1 MSQVKLSELL
11 KQGCGEYAVGA
22 FNVHNTEFIQGVV
35 NAAEKTG
42 RPVIMM
48 IAEGVLRYGRIE
60 VLGATA
66 LGAARAS
73 RIPMAVMV
81 DHGKDIPFLEQA
93 LSAGID
99 VMYDGSY
106 LPFEENVKNTRHMV
120 ELAHQLGRS
129 VEGEIGALGLSE
141 DGEEER
147 EQKLT
152 TVEEAVC
159 FYRRTGV
166 DVLAVS
172 VGNVHGFYRGEAK
185 IDLARVEAIARAVDP
200 LPVVMHGGSDIPE
213 ETVRAAVRAGIRK
226 FNIATDLKQAY
237 ADKMRE
243 LAVQEPQLIQPWEL
257 FPPLA
262 QAVQEITERKIHM
275 LVPGD
280 GAYRKEKE
288 EQG

>member
-11 KQGCGEYAVGA
+11 QQDYGTYAVGA
-22 FNVHNTEFIQGVV
+22 FNVHTTEFIQGVV
-35 NAAEKTG
+35 NAARETG
-42 RPVIMM
+42 SPVILM

-60 VLGATA
+60 ILGAAA
-66 LGAARAS
+66 LGAARAADV
-73 RIPMAVMV
+73 PVAVMV
-81 DHGKDIPFLEQA
+81 DHGKDIPLLEQA
-93 LSAGID
+93 LQAGMD
-99 VMYDGSY
+99 VMYDGSV
-106 LPFEENVKNTRHMV
+106 LPFAENVRNTRHMA
-120 ELAHQLGRS
+120 EFAHQLGRC

-152 TVEEAVC
+152 TVEEAVR
-159 FYRRTGV
+159 FYHETGV

-185 IDLARVEAIARAVDP
+185 IDLVRVAEIAGAVNP

-213 ETVRAAVRAGIRK
+213 ETVQAAVRAGIRK

-237 ADKMRE
+237 ADKMRQ
-243 LAVQEPQLIQPWEL
+243 LAAQEPQLIQPWEL

-262 QAVQEITERKIHM
+262 QAVQEVTERKIRM
-275 LVPGD
+275 LAGS
-280 GAYRKEKE
+280 AKRIL
-288 EQG
+288 QS

>member
-11 KQGCGEYAVGA
+11 QQDCGAYAVGA
-22 FNVHNTEFIQGVV
+22 FNVHTTEFIQGVV
-35 NAAEKTG
+35 NAAQKTG
-42 RPVIMM
+42 QPVILM

-60 VLGATA
+60 ILGAAA
-66 LGAARAS
+66 LGAARMS
-73 RIPMAVMV
+73 KVPVAVMV
-81 DHGKDIPFLEQA
+81 DHGKDISLLEQA
-93 LSAGID
+93 LQAGMD
-99 VMYDGSY
+99 VMYDGSS
-106 LPFEENVKNTRHMV
+106 LPFTENVRNTRHMV
-120 ELAHQLGRS
+120 EFAHQLGRC

-159 FYRRTGV
+159 FYRETGV

-185 IDLARVEAIARAVDP
+185 IDLERVAQIADALNP

-213 ETVRAAVRAGIRK
+213 ETVQAAVRAGIRK

-237 ADKMRE
+237 ADKMRQ
-243 LAVQEPQLIQPWEL
+243 LAAQEPQLIQPWEL

-262 QAVQEITERKIHM
+262 QAVQEVTERKIRM
-275 LVPGD
+275 L
-280 GAYRKEKE
+280 AKE

>member
-11 KQGCGEYAVGA
+11 QQDCGTYAVGA
-22 FNVHNTEFIQGVV
+22 FNVHTTEFIQGVV
-35 NAAEKTG
+35 NAAQETG
-42 RPVIMM
+42 QPVILM

-60 VLGATA
+60 ILGAAA
-66 LGAARAS
+66 LGAARMS
-73 RIPMAVMV
+73 KVPVAVMV
-81 DHGKDIPFLEQA
+81 DHGKEIPLLKKALQA
-93 LSAGID
+93 GMD
-99 VMYDGSY
+99 VMYDGSA
-106 LPFEENVKNTRHMV
+106 LPFQENVENTRYMV
-120 ELAHQLGRS
+120 ELAHSLGRC

-152 TVEEAVC
+152 TVEEAVQ
-159 FYRRTGV
+159 FYRETGV

-185 IDLARVEAIARAVDP
+185 IDLERAEALNP

-226 FNIATDLKQAY
+226 YNIATDLKQAY
-237 ADKMRE
+237 ADKMRQ
-243 LAVQEPQLIQPWEL
+243 LAAQEPQLIQPWEL

-262 QAVQEITERKIHM
+262 KAVQEVTERKIRLLAEPAKQFHF
-275 LVPGD
+275 
-280 GAYRKEKE
+280 
-288 EQG
+288 

>member
-11 KQGCGEYAVGA
+11 QQDCGTYAVGA
-22 FNVHNTEFIQGVV
+22 FNVHTTEFIQGVV
-35 NAAEKTG
+35 NAAQETG
-42 RPVIMM
+42 QPVILM

-60 VLGATA
+60 ILGAAA
-66 LGAARAS
+66 LGAARMS
-73 RIPMAVMV
+73 KVPVAVMV
-81 DHGKDIPFLEQA
+81 DHGKEIPLLKKALQA
-93 LSAGID
+93 GMD
-99 VMYDGSY
+99 VMYDGSA
-106 LPFEENVKNTRHMV
+106 LPFQENVENTRYMV
-120 ELAHQLGRS
+120 ELAHSLGRC

-152 TVEEAVC
+152 TVEEAVQ
-159 FYRRTGV
+159 FYRETGV

-185 IDLARVEAIARAVDP
+185 IDLERAAQIAEALNP

-226 FNIATDLKQAY
+226 YNIATDLKQAY
-237 ADKMRE
+237 ADKMRQ
-243 LAVQEPQLIQPWEL
+243 LAAQEPQLIQPWEL

-262 QAVQEITERKIHM
+262 KAVQEVTERKIRLLAEPAKQFHF
-275 LVPGD
+275 
-280 GAYRKEKE
+280 
-288 EQG
+288 